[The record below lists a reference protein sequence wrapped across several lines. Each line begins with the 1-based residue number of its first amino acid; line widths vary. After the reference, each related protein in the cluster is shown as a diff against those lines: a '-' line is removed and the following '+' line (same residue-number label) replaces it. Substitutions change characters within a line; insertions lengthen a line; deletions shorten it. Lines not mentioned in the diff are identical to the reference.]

1 MAMHQ
6 EKYNFLHLGLIQV
19 SLKPAT
25 WLGLNNFAILCI
37 CYKWHNKFHDSLLGA
52 FESSLCDGPIYVS
65 YFPNFTLSLTDP
77 TLYRV

>member
-25 WLGLNNFAILCI
+25 RLGLNNSAILYVCD
-37 CYKWHNKFHDSLLGA
+37 KRHNKFHDSLMRS
-52 FESSLCDGPIYVS
+52 F
-65 YFPNFTLSLTDP
+65 
-77 TLYRV
+77 